1 MEVLWI
7 IIWLVFSGA
16 CAAVARERG
25 RSGLNWF
32 LIALLLTGP
41 VITLVI
47 LCSIDRKNVAAWAAH
62 RRGGSLRPLRRSLPA
77 AAPHVLAED
86 ARPGRV
92 ITVTAAR

>member
-47 LCSIDRKNVAAWAAH
+47 LCSIDRKNVAAWD
-62 RRGGSLRPLRRSLPA
+62 RPRTDE
-77 AAPHVLAED
+77 ED
-86 ARPGRV
+86 HYARYG
-92 ITVTAAR
+92 ARFQRQHHTY